1 MSPIVVLFASA
12 ARVLIIA
19 NYNTT
24 TATTMAA
31 SAGVVST
38 LLGTIV
44 PILPLFL
51 PALLVVLVVFRR
63 WAYVVLT
70 AVATAFVSPVYTS
83 SVPNALEQ
91 AAGSGQ
97 EIWGRLN
104 FGPELFIENNI
115 VGRIGNYLSYIA
127 EIMGNWL
134 QVIKITL
141 IEFFWPELDADELL
155 LVWNEW
161 KWVLIS
167 ALAAFLLV
175 VLDPPRILRSASTPD
190 DVTVWERIR
199 GWALWRWIGKAVY
212 GVLIA
217 MASAYSALC
226 VYAVYEVPF
235 NTSAASD
242 ILRRPWLP
250 AEQVQLSSGETLVG
264 YTLSTQDGWHA
275 LLEEETR
282 RITYIPSRNVTA
294 RTVCEVGTTASI
306 PPPLINLRGSAP
318 SSVIT
323 CQAN

>member
-1 MSPIVVLFASA
+1 MSLSSRTERSSGAVRALLLSPIVVLFASA

-134 QVIKITL
+134 QVI
-141 IEFFWPELDADELL
+141 
-155 LVWNEW
+155 
-161 KWVLIS
+161 
-167 ALAAFLLV
+167 
-175 VLDPPRILRSASTPD
+175 
-190 DVTVWERIR
+190 
-199 GWALWRWIGKAVY
+199 
-212 GVLIA
+212 
-217 MASAYSALC
+217 
-226 VYAVYEVPF
+226 
-235 NTSAASD
+235 
-242 ILRRPWLP
+242 
-250 AEQVQLSSGETLVG
+250 
-264 YTLSTQDGWHA
+264 
-275 LLEEETR
+275 
-282 RITYIPSRNVTA
+282 
-294 RTVCEVGTTASI
+294 
-306 PPPLINLRGSAP
+306 
-318 SSVIT
+318 
-323 CQAN
+323 